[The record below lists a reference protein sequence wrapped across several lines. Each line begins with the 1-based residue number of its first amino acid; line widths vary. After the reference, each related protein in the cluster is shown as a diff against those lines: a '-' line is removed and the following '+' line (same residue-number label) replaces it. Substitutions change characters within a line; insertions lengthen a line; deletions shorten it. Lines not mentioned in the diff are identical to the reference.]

1 MGVAVSW
8 STCLRCNHTSSR
20 HFFSVSKSCMSPVQT
35 RLEWLQTASNQ
46 IQCNYL
52 QYRTTKSQTVIA
64 ILCATAT
71 VVRGADGHKTDLCFG
86 GRNQTNIN
94 QSYLYYMHHTTVKQL
109 DITNW
114 NLGLLLVVQ
123 WWIIIS
129 TPSFV
134 LRWTKNLRKQG
145 GKSLSTTLNQCP
157 FSIMLGTP
165 LEQAFTAESK
175 RPPTKTASK
184 TKSGDWAWVSYVAAI
199 SEESFPFHDQKYTFK
214 GWVEVNL
221 GQHPPGWILSSWFIH
236 RSLSWFSKACE
247 YCEVCCLNDSD

>member
-157 FSIMLGTP
+157 FSIMLGTQQKVNVPQPRLLQRQKVGIGLGFLMSLQFLRNHSLFMIKNTP
-165 LEQAFTAESK
+165 LKDGLKWTWVNTHPGEFFRVGSYTGPYHGSVRLVSTAK
-175 RPPTKTASK
+175 C
-184 TKSGDWAWVSYVAAI
+184 AA
-199 SEESFPFHDQKYTFK
+199 
-214 GWVEVNL
+214 
-221 GQHPPGWILSSWFIH
+221 
-236 RSLSWFSKACE
+236 
-247 YCEVCCLNDSD
+247 